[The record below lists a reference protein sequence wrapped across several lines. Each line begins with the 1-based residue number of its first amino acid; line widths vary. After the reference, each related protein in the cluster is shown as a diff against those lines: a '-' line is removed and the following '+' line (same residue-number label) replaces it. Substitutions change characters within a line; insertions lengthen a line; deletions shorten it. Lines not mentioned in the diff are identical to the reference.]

1 MVPQPEDIP
10 HVTNGR
16 ALTTDR
22 DRRHLARAGDAD
34 DSDHYQAVSRVRRR
48 IRENIDEDV
57 ELLQEYN
64 PRLLEELQGIVCE
77 PTEDDGPLDEAIEH
91 MIDALESV
99 NRVRSRQYEA
109 GTQDD
114 RDRSVDSDEDDDDDG
129 GQSGTEDVRL
139 ETALDHIDAA
149 RRALVAET
157 EESISEAERDPD
169 Q

>member
-1 MVPQPEDIP
+1 MVPEPEDIP
-10 HVTNGR
+10 SVTNGR

-34 DSDHYQAVSRVRRR
+34 DNDHYQAVSRVRRR

-57 ELLQEYN
+57 ELLQEHN
-64 PRLLEELQGIVCE
+64 PRLLEELRDVVCE
-77 PTEDDGPLDEAIEH
+77 PTEDDDPLDEAIEH
-91 MIDALESV
+91 MIDALENV
-99 NRVRSRQYEA
+99 NRVRSRRYEA
-109 GTQDD
+109 RTQDT
-114 RDRSVDSDEDDDDDG
+114 RNRSIDGDEDDDHGG
-129 GQSGTEDVRL
+129 GQSTTEDVRL
-139 ETALDHIDAA
+139 ETALNHIDAA

>member
-1 MVPQPEDIP
+1 M
-10 HVTNGR
+10 TNGR

-57 ELLQEYN
+57 ELLRENN
-64 PRLLEELQGIVCE
+64 PRLLEELRGIVCE
-77 PTEDDGPLDEAIEH
+77 PIESDDPLDEAIEH

-99 NRVRSRQYEA
+99 NRVRSQRYET
-109 GTQDD
+109 GTRDA
-114 RDRSVDSDEDDDDDG
+114 RDRSGDSDEADDVD
-129 GQSGTEDVRL
+129 EDRSADENARL

-149 RRALVAET
+149 RRVLVAEI
-157 EESISEAERDPD
+157 EESSGAERDTD